1 MTRLQ
6 CLKCN
11 HYQLS
16 RKKCKAFPRGIPSK
30 IYDGDFDHT
39 MAFEGDR
46 GIRYVDLE
54 IPASKEDQREKTLKL
69 VRIDF
74 DAGEGVIEHYSL
86 INSETRET
94 TNYLVLSLPE
104 KLRDKRNGS

>member
-1 MTRLQ
+1 MARSQ

-16 RKKCKAFPRGIPSK
+16 RRKCKAFPRGIPTK
-30 IYDGDFDHT
+30 IYDGDFDHS

-54 IPASKEDQREKTLKL
+54 IATDAEDQRKKTPKL
-69 VRIDF
+69 IRIDF
-74 DAGEGVIEHYSL
+74 ELREGVIEHYSL
-86 INSETRET
+86 TNSETRET
-94 TNYLVLSLPE
+94 TNYLVVPLPE
-104 KLRDKRNGS
+104 KLRDRGDGS